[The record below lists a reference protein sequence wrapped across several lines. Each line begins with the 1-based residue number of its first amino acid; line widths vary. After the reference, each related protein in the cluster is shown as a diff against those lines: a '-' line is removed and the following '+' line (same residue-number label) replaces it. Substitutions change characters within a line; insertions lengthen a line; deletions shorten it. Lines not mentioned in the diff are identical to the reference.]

1 MALSDLSIFEE
12 ETEGRMMELLD
23 YNTDLFNQASGGGM
37 TLSTAAHKGNFSTEN
52 FWKRLEDL
60 VRRRNPYQD
69 STVPERSLSM
79 GEWTTVKVGAGTNT
93 VRLDQAWMAWIQR
106 DPVEAAMV
114 MGQNLAEQTINDMV
128 TAGTNAFKAAITPYP
143 DELWNAFDDTAG
155 PADLLDTAGLWGD
168 RSSQLRSWIMHSA
181 VAYSMWGNN
190 LENTERLFMYG
201 DVRIMADP
209 EGRPFIMTDNPVL
222 VIPGDP
228 LATPA
233 VPTRYD
239 TLGLAAGGINVELN
253 SDYRSNMESKNG
265 RTNITDTFQAE
276 WSFQLGLRGM
286 SWDKTAG
293 GVAPT
298 DPALATSDNWN
309 KVMESF
315 RDMPGV
321 IMRSNGRARRTQL
334 PIT

>member
-60 VRRRNPYQD
+60 VRRRNPYTD
-69 STVPERSLSM
+69 DAVPERELSM
-79 GEWTTVKVGAGTNT
+79 GEWTTVKIGAGTNT

-106 DPVEAAMV
+106 APVEAAMV
-114 MGQNLAEQTINDMV
+114 MGRNLAEQTIDDMV
-128 TAGTNAFKAAITPYP
+128 TAGTNAMKAAITPFP
-143 DELWNAFDDTAG
+143 DELWNAFDGVGA

-168 RSSQLRSWIMHSA
+168 RSSQLRSWIMHSS
-181 VAYSMWGNN
+181 VAYGMWGNN
-190 LENTERLFMYG
+190 LENTERLFTYG
-201 DVRIMADP
+201 NVRIMADP
-209 EGRPFIMTDNPVL
+209 EGRPFILTDNPVL
-222 VIPGDP
+222 VIPGADP
-228 LATPA
+228 T
-233 VPTRYD
+233 PTRYD
-239 TLGLAAGGINVELN
+239 TIGLAAGGINVELN
-253 SDYRSNMESKNG
+253 GDYRSNTEAKNG
-265 RTNITDTFQAE
+265 RTNIVDTFQAE

-286 SWDKTAG
+286 SWDKATG

-298 DPALATSDNWN
+298 DPAIATADNWV

-321 IMRSNGRARRTQL
+321 IMRSNGRARRTQI
-334 PIT
+334 PVA